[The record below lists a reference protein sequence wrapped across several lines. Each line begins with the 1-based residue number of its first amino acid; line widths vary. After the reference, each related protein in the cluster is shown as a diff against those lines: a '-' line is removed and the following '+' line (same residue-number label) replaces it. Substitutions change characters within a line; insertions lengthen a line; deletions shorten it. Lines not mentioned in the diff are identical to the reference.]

1 MLETNCFGHSPLR
14 QSKDYK
20 PTYPLL
26 PFKVKELC
34 DLNDVL
40 FNEKQIF
47 LLDDGCYI
55 RYGHF
60 FLMCVLLW
68 ETQKKIYL
76 PILITHS
83 SFLSC
88 VFSKSMDMERITAA
102 LWVGPIFC
110 IKKELLEEAGGPQ
123 PMPEAVPLL

>member
-34 DLNDVL
+34 DLSDVL

-60 FLMCVLLW
+60 FLICVCYCGKH
-68 ETQKKIYL
+68 KKNVLTY
-76 PILITHS
+76 S
-83 SFLSC
+83 NNS
-88 VFSKSMDMERITAA
+88 
-102 LWVGPIFC
+102 
-110 IKKELLEEAGGPQ
+110 
-123 PMPEAVPLL
+123 